1 MRPLAFLME
10 RMPYCD
16 AWGHHGRSNSPAQT
30 LSEYGLRPSGTSK
43 LRGPIERAFGIAWK
57 ENSRPRNVFRR
68 GGATLAT
75 ADAELP
81 SLS

>member
-43 LRGPIERAFGIAWK
+43 LRGPIERAFGIA
-57 ENSRPRNVFRR
+57 
-68 GGATLAT
+68 
-75 ADAELP
+75 
-81 SLS
+81 